1 MEIYSQS
8 AGGLFSTTQSDIS
21 RLGKKIKSKLG
32 INIKLSSEDQCVN
45 LIRKVILKEACDV
58 HYNAYHILLD

>member
-45 LIRKVILKEACDV
+45 LIRKVILKEA
-58 HYNAYHILLD
+58 